1 MAKLPRDAAK
11 WRGLLESLG
20 LTGVLTSSFEAWAKT
35 SATDFMSDL
44 KMIRQRIKIT
54 YKYIHIHIFKN
65 SV

>member
-1 MAKLPRDAAK
+1 MARLPRDAAK

-44 KMIRQRIKIT
+44 KTITQRIKIT
-54 YKYIHIHIFKN
+54 TYR
-65 SV
+65 